1 MRSTFIK
8 GTSSSSSSSR
18 MLRMLRMICQSLS
31 TSSTTSIMRS
41 TFIRRT
47 SSSSSSSRP
56 AKCRPDPKFKWKRLA
71 KLRPII
77 HRWYYRQSVGPI
89 RSLNWN
95 LEKTS
100 KVVPARHLA
109 SSPPAYHQVLSDH
122 SLSGPISAPPFLHP
136 PLSHNPCLPGLSCS
150 FFLKLIY
157 NEHEKY

>member
-77 HRWYYRQSVGPI
+77 YRWQYRQSVGQI
-89 RSLNWN
+89 RSINWN
-95 LEKTS
+95 LERPAKLCPPIHRWRQKRKEKKAIAHFRGLRSTS
-100 KVVPARHLA
+100 IREQTQSK
-109 SSPPAYHQVLSDH
+109 
-122 SLSGPISAPPFLHP
+122 I
-136 PLSHNPCLPGLSCS
+136 
-150 FFLKLIY
+150 
-157 NEHEKY
+157 

>member
-8 GTSSSSSSSR
+8 GTSSSSSSS
-18 MLRMLRMICQSLS
+18 RMLRMICQSLS

-77 HRWYYRQSVGPI
+77 HRWHNRQSIGPI
-89 RSLNWN
+89 RTLNWN

-100 KVVPARHLA
+100 KVVSAYSYMASKKKEKKAIAHLRDLR
-109 SSPPAYHQVLSDH
+109 STSIKEQTQSK
-122 SLSGPISAPPFLHP
+122 I
-136 PLSHNPCLPGLSCS
+136 
-150 FFLKLIY
+150 
-157 NEHEKY
+157 